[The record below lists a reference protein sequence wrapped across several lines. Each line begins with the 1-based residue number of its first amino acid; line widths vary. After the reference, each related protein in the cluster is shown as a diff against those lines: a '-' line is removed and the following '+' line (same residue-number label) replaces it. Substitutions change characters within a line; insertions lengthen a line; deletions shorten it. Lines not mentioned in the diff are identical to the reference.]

1 MNLSLKEK
9 KSFILIFSLTCFLI
23 IFTLHQSFYKTSA
36 NGLRYLIEEEEEEK
50 IKRCDKTFKDFKEE
64 ILKSPDNIED
74 KIPDELDKYQ
84 QILKDMIQEKKCRKI
99 TKYLP
104 RILTYLIIA
113 IVDIIFIIF
122 WILFCCY
129 SCKKV
134 EKQNNIGCGAKC
146 AFIIFFI
153 LCIVVIFL
161 CAMGIIYFPYLTKS
175 LNGLACSVYK
185 LVFDFLQGTEKNE
198 YIPWIGL
205 NNILKN
211 ITNINSDNSY
221 NDAIQNIKRI
231 NNKLNEINDNQL
243 EDLEKILKKMD
254 DLYPISSIVIFGG
267 VGIFN
272 LLGLL
277 AMFLIFV
284 CECKCMSCLFH
295 LFWNIEIIFIIV
307 TFFLSSILGTFSIAS
322 KDLSQILIYQKHN
335 LSDIFNISE
344 INNEIDICL
353 NGNGNILSNILED
366 KEAQFYDD
374 MNIQNKSLYN
384 CSFFKIDYNILVG
397 ELDGRIKKKL
407 YYVSLLLII
416 IDVVGIVSIFFGITI
431 YNSQKEY
438 YPPYTNNMDVNINN
452 IRMMNNRVDIST
464 ENLKKQNNEYAFS
477 KNIK

>member
-9 KSFILIFSLTCFLI
+9 KSFILIFSLICFLI

-36 NGLRYLIEEEEEEK
+36 NGQRYLIEEEQK
-50 IKRCDKTFKDFKEE
+50 IKRCDKTFQDFKEE
-64 ILKSPDNIED
+64 IPKSPDDIDD
-74 KIPDELDKYQ
+74 KHLYKLDKYQ
-84 QILKDMIQEKKCRKI
+84 EILKEMIQEQECGKL

-366 KEAQFYDD
+366 KEKQFYDD

-464 ENLKKQNNEYAFS
+464 ENLKKQNNEYVFS

>member
-1 MNLSLKEK
+1 M
-9 KSFILIFSLTCFLI
+9 TCFLI

-36 NGLRYLIEEEEEEK
+36 NGLRYLIEEEK
-50 IKRCDKTFKDFKEE
+50 IKRCDKTLKDFKEE
-64 ILKSPDNIED
+64 ILGSPDDIED
-74 KIPDELDKYQ
+74 KPPDELDKYQ
-84 QILKDMIQEKKCRKI
+84 KILKEIFQEKKYGKL

-211 ITNINSDNSY
+211 LTNINSDNFY
-221 NDAIQNIKRI
+221 NDAIQNIERI
-231 NNKLNEINDNQL
+231 NTTLNEIKNKSL
-243 EDLEKILKKMD
+243 EDLEIILKKMD

-284 CECKCMSCLFH
+284 CECKCMACLFH

-366 KEAQFYDD
+366 KESQFYDD